1 MNGKFDPRAQTELTQ
16 SPSELIDMVG
26 GRLELVA
33 RMGPEESDTV
43 LFRTRMAPG
52 KLVPLHSHS
61 DPECFYV
68 LSGRLDVFLLD
79 DAPKWRSVEAGRSV
93 LVANGVKH
101 AVQNAAEEPL
111 DLIVATN
118 NRFAN
123 FLREAGRSVKP
134 DEPFAPPTKEDI
146 QRMIRIA
153 QDYGYWNASPA
164 ESAAIT
170 DRVSPGT
177 NSDRVR

>member
-1 MNGKFDPRAQTELTQ
+1 MNDKHDPRARAEPAQN
-16 SPSELIDMVG
+16 SHELIDMVG

-33 RMGPEESDTV
+33 RMGAEANDTV

-52 KLVPLHSHS
+52 KLIPLHSHS

-68 LSGRLDVFLLD
+68 ISGRLDVFLLD

-101 AVQNAAEEPL
+101 AVRNTAEQAL

-118 NRFAN
+118 NRFAS
-123 FLREAGRSVKP
+123 FLRAAGRKVPP
-134 DEPFAPPTKEDI
+134 DAPFVPPTPEDI
-146 QRMIRIA
+146 QRMIRVA
-153 QDYGYWNASPA
+153 QAYGYWNASPA

-177 NSDRVR
+177 DGGRVK